1 MPPKKDSK
9 KDPKKD
15 AKGGSKGAHART
27 HVVLSRIDRR
37 ASQTKAPRIATAAPD
52 ARREHLHCQMPDSE
66 LCVLCSRFVTSMS
79 NLKQVFDKAAEHV
92 KTLSS
97 VSQDDQKY
105 LYGRFKQAKVGD
117 CNTGKPGIL
126 NPKERAKWEA
136 WNSLKGM
143 SADDAMRQYIA
154 KVDSLAGSSFGSEV
168 Q

>member
-1 MPPKKDSK
+1 MKRT
-9 KDPKKD
+9 
-15 AKGGSKGAHART
+15 AHLCYILINWQLYSFNGYHWT
-27 HVVLSRIDRR
+27 IW
-37 ASQTKAPRIATAAPD
+37 
-52 ARREHLHCQMPDSE
+52 
-66 LCVLCSRFVTSMS
+66 CVLCSRFVTSMS